1 MSDADRKQK
10 SNEGSLSRMNND
22 NSMDGISGRQ
32 YNIYGTSDNIN
43 PPSKL
48 QQSEMDGGMGSDDQ
62 GTQNSPK
69 ASTKR
74 KVRGTEGT

>member
-69 ASTKR
+69 VLTKH
-74 KVRGTEGT
+74 KVGGTEGT